1 MRRYEMI
8 KITPAEMKAWIK
20 ERDAAVSSLDVDT
33 FRQFYEKWEARG
45 IYDQPFPK
53 DKRVAEIAMYKMA
66 MEIRSIRKSVKDQAY
81 KWLNERGY
89 KEGI

>member
-1 MRRYEMI
+1 MI

-20 ERDAAVSSLDVDT
+20 ERDAAVSSLDIDT
-33 FRQFYEKWEARG
+33 FRKFYEKWEARG

-89 KEGI
+89 KEGYL